1 MKKIPFFILGMV
13 ISLFAEELITPIPV
27 ETIINKDKVILGKTL
42 FLDTR
47 LSKDN
52 TISCGSC
59 HILEDGGDD
68 NLPVSFGVNGK
79 QGTLNSPTVY
89 NAKFNFLQFW
99 DGRAKNLK
107 EQAVGP
113 IHNPVEMDANFPMI
127 LAKLKKDSKYT
138 RLFGK
143 VYKDGITPSN
153 ILDAIVAFEETLT
166 TPNSRFDRYL
176 KKENTLSKEEIAG
189 YKLFKEYGCISCHN
203 GVNIG
208 GNVFQKIG
216 IMSPFQSKNHTLLHT
231 LKVPTLRNISKTAP
245 YLHDGSINNLS
256 DTVKI
261 MFSLQLGVDA
271 SQKEIDLIVSFLKTL
286 DGEIPSTIK

>member
-107 EQAVGP
+107 EQAIGP

-143 VYKDGITPSN
+143 VYKDGITPNN

>member
-1 MKKIPFFILGMV
+1 
-13 ISLFAEELITPIPV
+13 
-27 ETIINKDKVILGKTL
+27 
-42 FLDTR
+42 
-47 LSKDN
+47 
-52 TISCGSC
+52 
-59 HILEDGGDD
+59 
-68 NLPVSFGVNGK
+68 
-79 QGTLNSPTVY
+79 VY

-138 RLFGK
+138 RLFAK
-143 VYKDGITPSN
+143 VYRDGITPNN
-153 ILDAIVAFEETLT
+153 IIDAIVAFEETLT

-216 IMSPFQSKNHTLLHT
+216 IISPFQSKNHTVVHT

-245 YLHDGSINNLS
+245 YLHDGSIRNLS
-256 DTVKI
+256 DAVKI
-261 MFSLQLGVDA
+261 MFSLQLGVEA
-271 SQKEIDLIVSFLKTL
+271 SQKDIDFIVSFLKTL

>member
-1 MKKIPFFILGMV
+1 MKKIPFFILG
-13 ISLFAEELITPIPV
+13 LFVFTFGDELITPIPI
-27 ETIINKDKVILGKTL
+27 ETILNKDKVSLGKTL
-42 FLDTR
+42 FLDTK

-59 HILEDGGDD
+59 HILEEGGDD
-68 NLPVSFGVNGK
+68 NLPVSFGIKGK
-79 QGTLNSPTVY
+79 KGGLNAPTVY

-107 EQAVGP
+107 EQAIGP

-127 LAKLKKDSKYT
+127 LDKLKKDSKYT

-143 VYKDGITPSN
+143 VYRDGITQNN
-153 ILDAIVAFEETLT
+153 IIDAIVAFEETLT

-208 GNVFQKIG
+208 GNLFQKIG
-216 IMSPFQSKNHTLLHT
+216 IISPFQSKNHSGIHT

-245 YLHDGSINNLS
+245 YLHDGSIKNLS
-256 DTVKI
+256 DTVKV
-261 MFSLQLGVDA
+261 MFSLQLGVEA

>member
-13 ISLFAEELITPIPV
+13 ISLFAEELITPIPI
-27 ETIINKDKVILGKTL
+27 ETILNKDKVILGKTL

-47 LSKDN
+47 LSKNN

-79 QGTLNSPTVY
+79 QGTFNSPTVY

-107 EQAVGP
+107 EQAIGP

-127 LAKLKKDSKYT
+127 LNKLKKDSKYT

-143 VYKDGITPSN
+143 VYTNGITPNN
-153 ILDAIVAFEETLT
+153 IIDAIVAFEETLT

-216 IMSPFQSKNHTLLHT
+216 IISPFQSKNHTLAHT

-245 YLHDGSINNLS
+245 YLHDGSIKNLS
-256 DTVKI
+256 DAVKI
-261 MFSLQLGVDA
+261 MFSLQLGVEA
-271 SQKEIDLIVSFLKTL
+271 SQKDIDLIVSFLKTL

>member
-1 MKKIPFFILGMV
+1 MKKIPFFILG
-13 ISLFAEELITPIPV
+13 LFIFAFGDELITPIPI
-27 ETIINKDKVILGKTL
+27 ETIINKDKVSLGKTL
-42 FLDTR
+42 FLDKK

-59 HILEDGGDD
+59 HILEEGGDD
-68 NLPVSFGVNGK
+68 NLPVSFGINGK
-79 QGTLNSPTVY
+79 QGTFNAPTVY

-113 IHNPVEMDANFPMI
+113 IHNPAEMDANFPMI

-143 VYKDGITPSN
+143 VYRDGITQNN

-216 IMSPFQSKNHTLLHT
+216 IISPFQSKNHTVVHT

-261 MFSLQLGVDA
+261 MFSLQLGVEA

>member
-1 MKKIPFFILGMV
+1 MIKIFFSILV
-13 ISLFAEELITPIPV
+13 LFVSLFGEELITPIPI
-27 ETIINKDKVILGKTL
+27 ESILNKDKVILGKTL

-52 TISCGSC
+52 TISCASC
-59 HILEDGGDD
+59 HILEEGGDD
-68 NLPVSFGVNGK
+68 NLPVSFGVNGRK
-79 QGTLNSPTVY
+79 GTFNAPTVY

-107 EQAVGP
+107 EQAIGP

-127 LAKLKKDSKYT
+127 LAKLKKDSQYS

-143 VYKDGITPSN
+143 VYRDGITQDN

-176 KKENTLSKEEIAG
+176 KKEKTLSKEEIAG

-216 IMSPFQSKNHTLLHT
+216 IISPFQSKNHTEVHT

-245 YLHDGSINNLS
+245 YLHDGSIKNLS
-256 DTVKI
+256 DAVKV
-261 MFSLQLGVDA
+261 MFSLQLGVEA